1 VQLIRPTVR
10 SLMQLVCI
18 MLLLAAQHS
27 ALTHQFAHLQNDSAV
42 TLQQRSDDSTRVTHS
57 ALCDYHGA
65 LAEVLGCV
73 ASAAVRLG
81 LTSNGGERDVGF
93 SASASPVTPV
103 VPAARGPPLLF

>member
-1 VQLIRPTVR
+1 MQLIG
-10 SLMQLVCI
+10 I

-27 ALTHQFAHLQNDSAV
+27 ALTHQFAHLQNDGAV
-42 TLQQRSDDSTRVTHS
+42 TLQQRGDDGTRGTHS

-73 ASAAVRLG
+73 TSAVVRLR
-81 LTSNGGERDVGF
+81 LTPNVGERDVGF

-103 VPAARGPPLLF
+103 VPAARGPPLLL